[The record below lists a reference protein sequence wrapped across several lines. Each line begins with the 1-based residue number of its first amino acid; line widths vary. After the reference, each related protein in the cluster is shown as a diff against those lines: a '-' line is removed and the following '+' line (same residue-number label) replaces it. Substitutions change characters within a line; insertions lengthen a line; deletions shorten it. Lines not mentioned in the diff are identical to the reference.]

1 LTVRI
6 GEGQNRLVVLELLAI
21 SAAIM
26 APVLSS
32 VLSALRYCKLRA
44 KKERWRCRLKFWIR
58 GSVVNRPTILN
69 WGSNPTESGEP
80 GSLTAEVARALDN
93 GSRSRI
99 TLSGRSTHNEIPA
112 EPREPAR

>member
-1 LTVRI
+1 MAVQAKILDSRF
-6 GEGQNRLVVLELLAI
+6 GGQ
-21 SAAIM
+21 SA
-26 APVLSS
+26 
-32 VLSALRYCKLRA
+32 
-44 KKERWRCRLKFWIR
+44 
-58 GSVVNRPTILN
+58 TILN

-99 TLSGRSTHNEIPA
+99 TLSGRSTHDEIPA